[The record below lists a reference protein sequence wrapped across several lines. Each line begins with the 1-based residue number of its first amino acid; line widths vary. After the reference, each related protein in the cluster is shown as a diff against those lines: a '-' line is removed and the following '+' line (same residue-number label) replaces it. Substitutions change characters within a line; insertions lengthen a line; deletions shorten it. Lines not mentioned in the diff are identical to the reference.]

1 MPWLALTLEVD
12 AASADALS
20 EALLDAGARSVWQ
33 ESTEKQNCRLAM
45 LLDIDADPILVLS
58 AAAASAGLE
67 KTPRFSTTRLEDE
80 DWVRRSQK
88 QFAPI
93 AIGER
98 LWIAPSWQEPPDAG
112 LKGGRAV
119 VRLDPGLAFGTGSHP
134 STRLALS
141 FLEKNIR
148 GGERLLDYGCGSG
161 ILAIAAAKLGASHV
175 DAVDIDP
182 DAVRTAAANAAA
194 NDVPMR
200 TAVPEE
206 LAPALYDMVVS
217 NILAQPLILLAPLL
231 AERTRRGGRVALSGI
246 LETQA
251 AEVAAA
257 YLPFFDPQIAHTEDG
272 WALVVGQRR

>member
-1 MPWLALTLEVD
+1 MPWLAVSLEVD
-12 AASADALS
+12 AAAADALS
-20 EALLDAGARSVWQ
+20 EALLEAGARSVWQ
-33 ESTEKQNCRLAM
+33 ESTGTQDCRLAI
-45 LLDIDADPILVLS
+45 LLDIDAEPIRVLS

-67 KTPRFSTTRLEDE
+67 KTPRFSTARLEDD
-80 DWVRRSQK
+80 DWVRHSQE

-98 LWIAPSWQEPPDAG
+98 LWIAPTWQEPPAADP
-112 LKGGRAV
+112 KGARVV

-134 STRLALS
+134 STKLVLS
-141 FLEKNIR
+141 FLEKTIQ
-148 GGERLLDYGCGSG
+148 GGERFLDYGCGSG

-182 DAVRTAAANAAA
+182 DAVHTAAANAVA
-194 NDVPMR
+194 NGVAMR

-231 AERTRRGGRVALSGI
+231 AEHTRRGGRVALSGI

-257 YLPFFDPQIAHTEDG
+257 YLPFFDAQIAQTEDG
-272 WALVVGQRR
+272 WALVVGRRR